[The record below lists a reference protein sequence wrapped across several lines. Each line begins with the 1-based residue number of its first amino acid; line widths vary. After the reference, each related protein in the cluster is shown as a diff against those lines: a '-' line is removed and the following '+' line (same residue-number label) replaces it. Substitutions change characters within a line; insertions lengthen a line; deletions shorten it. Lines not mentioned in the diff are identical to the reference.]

1 MTNYLARLKA
11 LKLQKRYTSDLTEP
25 TKPLSS
31 VMSASR
37 LTASAGSEAVV
48 SVLSA
53 PEVSDF
59 RIAKNP
65 PVDLALLK
73 CGHLPDGLNNEPYV
87 NTDKKTHTKQPD
99 KTDETVFA
107 PVEWAAKL
115 VASGLPPEWAMPLT
129 EILCGPPPGDFDAA
143 YWRRLLPG
151 ARIFIDQWA
160 AKAYQLGWTAEDV
173 FGLDEIKP
181 AARYDR
187 KGLAWLLIDGARVIE
202 LDLLGADIITR
213 QGSRQRYYRAKMLR

>member
-1 MTNYLARLKA
+1 MTNYLTQLKA
-11 LKLQKRYTSDLTEP
+11 LNLQKGYTSDLTEP
-25 TKPLSS
+25 TKPVSS
-31 VMSASR
+31 VVSASR
-37 LTASAGSEAVV
+37 VTASAVCETVV

-59 RIAKNP
+59 RIEKNP
-65 PVDLALLK
+65 PVDLEIRK
-73 CGHLPDGLNNEPYV
+73 CGHFPDGINNEPYV
-87 NTDKKTHTKQPD
+87 NTVKKTHTTQPD

-115 VASGLPPEWAMPLT
+115 VAAGLPPEWAMPLT

-151 ARIFIDQWA
+151 ARMFINQWA
-160 AKAYQLGWTAEDV
+160 STAYQLGWTADDV

-187 KGLAWLLIDGARVIE
+187 KGLAWLLVDGARVIE

-213 QGSRQRYYRAKMLR
+213 QGSRQRYYQAKMSR